1 MVSIVIV
8 SHSAKLAE
16 GVKELADQMAQGKA
30 TVITAGGIDDPENPI
45 GTDAMR
51 VLQAIESVYSQD
63 GVVVMMDLG
72 SALLSAE
79 MALDF
84 LDKDKRAHVRLCEAP
99 LVEGTLAAAVQAAA
113 GSDIDQVLAEARGAL
128 AVKVKQLQAQVPDIP
143 TRMPGETAAP
153 AAAVS
158 DEIQLTVRNRL
169 GIHARPAARFVST
182 ASLFEA
188 QINLRNITQDHGP
201 VNAKSINQVATL
213 GVRQGHQVG
222 ISAQGPDANEA
233 LAALTRLIE
242 DNFGEKEGAE
252 PTITPDLERAQAPM
266 DRRPPP
272 SASELRGVP
281 ASPGIAIGPVA
292 IYRPTLPQVHEQK
305 VKDTQ
310 AEWERLRQAISTA
323 REEVQALRARA
334 AEQVSDYEAAIFDAH
349 ALFLQDPAMIDDAR
363 QRISEQ
369 RINAQAAWQGTVEQ
383 VADTYRAMDDAY
395 MQARAA
401 DVLDVGQ
408 RVLRVLLGVTAATFE
423 PPEPSILVATDL
435 TPSDTAQLD
444 PDQVLGIC
452 TDLGGAT
459 SHSAILARGL
469 GIPAVVGV
477 GPQVSR
483 LQDGT
488 PLALNGDTGQVW
500 VDPDPEK
507 RAALLAQRDTWLE
520 AQRVARKASQ
530 APAITQDHHRVEIVA
545 NIRGSVDA
553 QAALE
558 AGAEGVG
565 LLRTEFLY
573 LDRKTAPTEE
583 EQVKAYQAIAE
594 VMGTRPLIARTLD
607 VGGDKPLP
615 YLDLGSEENPFL
627 GWRAI
632 RLGLDQPDILKTQLR
647 AILRA
652 SPGHQ
657 FKIMFP
663 MVATVGELKAA
674 KAILAEA
681 QDELD
686 QANVPFDEQIEIG
699 IMVEVPAAA
708 VTADRLA
715 AHVDFFSIGTNDLSQ
730 YTMAADRTNAKVA
743 KLADAFQPAV
753 LRLIRQTIQTA
764 HEAGIWVGLCGE
776 LAGDPLAAPLLLG
789 LGLDEFS
796 MNAPAIPQVKQI
808 IRQLTLSQAQA
819 LAEQALA
826 LDSAGEIRD
835 LVKSHLAA

>member
-16 GVKELADQMAQGKA
+16 GVQELADQMAQGKA
-30 TVITAGGIDDPENPI
+30 SLAVAGGIDDPENPI

-51 VLQAIESVYSQD
+51 VLQAIESVYDPD

-79 MALDF
+79 MALEF
-84 LDKDKRAHVRLCEAP
+84 LAEDKRAHVRLCEAP

-113 GSDIDQVLAEARGAL
+113 GSDIEQVLAEARGAL
-128 AVKVKQLQAQVPDIP
+128 SVKVKQLQAQVPDIP
-143 TRMPGETAAP
+143 TTTPGGVAAPTAAI
-153 AAAVS
+153 S
-158 DEIQLTVRNRL
+158 DEVQLTVRNRL
-169 GIHARPAARFVST
+169 GIHARPAAKFVST
-182 ASLFEA
+182 ASQFEA
-188 QINLRNITQDHGP
+188 QINLRNITKNQGP

-213 GVRQGHQVG
+213 GVRQGHAVG
-222 ISAQGPDANEA
+222 ISAQGPDADQA
-233 LAALTRLIE
+233 LAALTQLIE

-252 PTITPDLERAQAPM
+252 PAPTPDLKGAPAPT

-272 SASELRGVP
+272 SAGEWHGVP

-292 IYRPTLPQVHEQK
+292 VYRPTLPQVQEQK
-305 VKDTQ
+305 VEDTE
-310 AEWERLRQAISTA
+310 AEWERLRQATSTA
-323 REEVQALRARA
+323 REQVKALRARA
-334 AEQVSDYEAAIFDAH
+334 ADQVSDYEASIFDAH
-349 ALFLQDPAMIDDAR
+349 ALFLQDPALLDDAR

-369 RINAQAAWQGTVEQ
+369 HINAEAAWQAAIEQ
-383 VADTYRAMDDAY
+383 MADTYRALDDPY

-401 DVLDVGQ
+401 DLEDVGQ
-408 RVLRVLLGVTAATFE
+408 RVLRVLLGVTAAAFA
-423 PPEPSILVATDL
+423 PPEPSILIATDL

-469 GIPAVVGV
+469 GIPAVVGL

-483 LQDGT
+483 LEDGT
-488 PLALNGDTGQVW
+488 RLALNGDTGQVW
-500 VDPDPEK
+500 VDPDSEK
-507 RAALLAQRDTWLE
+507 RAALQDKRDAWLE
-520 AQRVARKASQ
+520 AQRAAREASQ
-530 APAITQDHHRVEIVA
+530 APAITQDDHRVEVVA
-545 NIRGSVDA
+545 NIRGPVDA

-573 LDRKTAPTEE
+573 LDRKIAPTEE
-583 EQVKAYQAIAE
+583 EQLKAYQAIAE
-594 VMGTRPLIARTLD
+594 VMETRPLIARTLD

-615 YLDLGSEENPFL
+615 YLDLGPEENPFL

-632 RLGLDQPDILKTQLR
+632 RLGLDQPDILKTQFR

-681 QDELD
+681 QDELA
-686 QANVPFDEQIEIG
+686 QANILFDAQIEVG
-699 IMVEVPAAA
+699 IMIEVPAAVA
-708 VTADRLA
+708 IADRLA

-753 LRLIRQTIQTA
+753 LRLIRQTIQTG

-826 LDSAGEIRD
+826 LDSAEQIRD